1 MTEPMTLTELA
12 MELVLLIAVG
22 WILWREMR
30 PQS

>member
-30 PQS
+30 PHP

>member
-1 MTEPMTLTELA
+1 MPEPMTLTELA

-22 WILWREMR
+22 LLLWREMR